1 MREYRWYSLFVFM
14 RTFVRTFFENFGS
27 AITEHGESLV
37 IKLSDELRAVFGQ
50 DVLRLSFDP
59 QFVDESTELVTHGSY
74 VANTI
79 IDFLGDRG
87 IKVVSRL
94 PELFN
99 PNREELRT
107 SITVLNAHIQGM
119 KLKNERNVDVLFNFK
134 CTFLSDEKSE
144 VIYHMGVDQRGTV
157 FDAQSYYTA
166 DVMGDVRPIETP
178 KGAIDLTKK
187 DLELRFRECLRKAS
201 DLAQAR
207 GRSLQEDI
215 LKRLHRNVLRIKG
228 YYGAQIDE
236 LHRNQ
241 PGYEE
246 KRLHLQRE
254 YDHKLKEEIDNHR
267 LRIVLKLLSY
277 QVVERS
283 EIEVTLSLRAEA
295 SEPLHVQVIYDCY
308 TGSIDYG
315 QCPSCGNPMSEIVV
329 TGEGHISCRQC
340 VTACSSC
347 GREQRRNLMHQV
359 CNVCNQP
366 VCDDCVQ
373 TCSQCGVAVC
383 SEHGTVCDVGHE
395 VVCTRC
401 VRLCSVCQKKLC
413 QDHSF
418 ECHATQRP
426 ICHEHRRICRK
437 CRKVFSSE
445 FVQRTTEQLCP
456 SCATPFTQTSASSS
470 S

>member
-1 MREYRWYSLFVFM
+1 MVFSFCFM

-27 AITEHGESLV
+27 AVTEQGESLV
-37 IKLSDELRAVFGQ
+37 IQLSDELRSVFGQ

-74 VANTI
+74 IANTI

-87 IKVVSRL
+87 VKVVSRL

-99 PNREELRT
+99 PNREDLRT
-107 SITVLNAHIQGM
+107 RITVTNAHIQSL
-119 KLKNERNVDVLFNFK
+119 KLKKERNVDVLFNFK

-157 FDAQSYYTA
+157 FDVLSYYTV
-166 DVMGDVRPIETP
+166 DVVGDMVPLETQ
-178 KGAIDLTKK
+178 KGSIDLTKK

-201 DLAQAR
+201 DFAQTH
-207 GRSLQEDI
+207 GRALQEDI

-254 YDHKLKEEIDNHR
+254 YDHKLQEEIDNHR

-277 QVVERS
+277 QVVERT
-283 EIEVTLSLRAEA
+283 EIEVGLSLRADT
-295 SEPLHVQVIYDCY
+295 SKILQTQVIYDCF

-315 QCPSCGNPMSEIVV
+315 QCPSCGNPMNEIVV
-329 TGEGHISCRQC
+329 TGEGNISCRQC
-340 VTACSSC
+340 VLACRSC
-347 GREQRRNLMHQV
+347 GREQRRNLMHQA
-359 CNVCNQP
+359 CKVCNQP
-366 VCDDCVQ
+366 VCDDCLQACSECGGYV
-373 TCSQCGVAVC
+373 CSQ
-383 SEHGTVCDVGHE
+383 HGTACDVGHE
-395 VVCTRC
+395 IVCTGCIRS
-401 VRLCSVCQKKLC
+401 CSVCQKKLC

-418 ECHATQRP
+418 ECYATQKT
-426 ICHEHRRICRK
+426 ICYEHRRICGK

-445 FVQRTTEQLCP
+445 FVQRSAEQLCP
-456 SCATPFTQTSASSS
+456 SCATPFA
-470 S
+470 